1 MYSGSM
7 IPVFTE
13 SGSGGRNAQKVG
25 RSANAVQQ
33 EKLPNSAL
41 YIGRALN
48 CLWRLDD
55 DGIGGCAGQHAGRG
69 PRRSAA
75 GYQRGTNGG
84 TTERQ
89 HVGVD
94 CDGPIGGRL
103 RRCDDRDYVRPN
115 RHHAHRLHYSR
126 DKWGVHPQLLTEPDP
141 VCDDDIR
148 RHVRRYEPCRH
159 HIPGD
164 WAARRVQ
171 FDCPRG
177 PCLERPELGQP
188 DQTHDFQRTDLRRDS
203 PDTHAFAG
211 TYALSDSVAG
221 TYAFSDAVARTY
233 AFSDSVAGTSAVSV
247 AVARTYAVSNAF
259 ANAVAITHAISDSGG
274 DERTDA

>member
-1 MYSGSM
+1 
-7 IPVFTE
+7 
-13 SGSGGRNAQKVG
+13 
-25 RSANAVQQ
+25 
-33 EKLPNSAL
+33 
-41 YIGRALN
+41 
-48 CLWRLDD
+48 
-55 DGIGGCAGQHAGRG
+55 
-69 PRRSAA
+69 
-75 GYQRGTNGG
+75 
-84 TTERQ
+84 
-89 HVGVD
+89 
-94 CDGPIGGRL
+94 
-103 RRCDDRDYVRPN
+103 
-115 RHHAHRLHYSR
+115 
-126 DKWGVHPQLLTEPDP
+126 
-141 VCDDDIR
+141 
-148 RHVRRYEPCRH
+148 
-159 HIPGD
+159 
-164 WAARRVQ
+164 VQ